1 MSEAIQSKIN
11 KTEKDD
17 YFLEVD
23 FYKSSLKDY
32 LRYKIG
38 NLQTSFNSNTLV
50 KDQSLDQILLHF
62 VTEFVEFS
70 LTLIKK
76 TSIKHKIYPDI
87 IEYLYKYFYIELE
100 DLKIKKR

>member
-1 MSEAIQSKIN
+1 MSEAIQSNIN

-38 NLQTSFNSNTLV
+38 NL
-50 KDQSLDQILLHF
+50 
-62 VTEFVEFS
+62 
-70 LTLIKK
+70 
-76 TSIKHKIYPDI
+76 
-87 IEYLYKYFYIELE
+87 
-100 DLKIKKR
+100 